1 MKRIVISGLVGLV
14 IGAALTGLVV
24 VKAMPGMMI
33 VTEPSRLGF
42 EETVQAIQKGIDEQG
57 WSSPATLNMNKS
69 MAKHGVTLEPQ
80 VRVIQLCQPEYA
92 KDVLTTDRY
101 VASLMPCSIA
111 VYESDEGRVCVS
123 KMNTG
128 LMGTLFGGNIA
139 KVMGGKVAKDEQA
152 ILANVVAEE

>member
-1 MKRIVISGLVGLV
+1 MKGILIGGVVGLV
-14 IGAALTGLVV
+14 VGAAATALVV
-24 VKAMPGMMI
+24 VQTMPGMMI

-42 EETVQAIQKGIDEQG
+42 EETVQAIQKGIEEQG
-57 WSSPATLNMNKS
+57 WSSPATIDMNKS
-69 MAKHGVTLEPQ
+69 MASRGVTLEPQ

-111 VYESDEGRVCVS
+111 VYETDDGRVCVS

-152 ILANVVAEE
+152 ILANVVAEK

>member
-1 MKRIVISGLVGLV
+1 MKGIIISGLVGLV
-14 IGAALTGLVV
+14 VGAAGAGLVM

-33 VTEPSRLGF
+33 VTRPSRLGF
-42 EETVQAIQKGIDEQG
+42 EETVRAVQKGIEAQG

-111 VYESDEGRVCVS
+111 VYESDDGRVCVS

-139 KVMGGKVAKDEQA
+139 EVMGGKVAKDEQA
-152 ILANVVAEE
+152 ILTNVVAEE